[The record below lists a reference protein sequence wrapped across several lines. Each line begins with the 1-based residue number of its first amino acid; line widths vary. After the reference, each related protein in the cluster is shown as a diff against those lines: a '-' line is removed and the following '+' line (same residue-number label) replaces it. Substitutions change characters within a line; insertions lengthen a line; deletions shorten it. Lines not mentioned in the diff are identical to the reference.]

1 MSKIL
6 IIDDSMVIRK
16 MVNKSLV
23 DQNHETAQAENGQEG
38 FELFSDGDYDLIITD
53 INMPIMNGFELIK
66 KIRELPKGGNVP
78 IIVLST
84 EFSDDI
90 KQQGKDLGVNAWMVK
105 PTQDDTLNE
114 VVTALL
120 NR

>member
-6 IIDDSMVIRK
+6 IVDDSMVIRK
-16 MVNKSLV
+16 MVTKSLE
-23 DQNHETAQAENGQEG
+23 DNQHETVQAENGQEG
-38 FELFSDGDYDLIITD
+38 FDLFQEGSFDLIITD
-53 INMPIMNGFELIK
+53 INMPVLNGFELIAK
-66 KIRELPKGGNVP
+66 VRESSNGKSIP

>member
-1 MSKIL
+1 MAKIL
-6 IIDDSMVIRK
+6 VVDDSMVIRK
-16 MVNKSLV
+16 MVVKTLETN
-23 DQNHETAQAENGQEG
+23 NHQTSQAENGQEG
-38 FELFSDGDYDLIITD
+38 YNAFDREHYDLIITD
-53 INMPIMNGFELIK
+53 INMPILNGFEMIA
-66 KIRELPKGGNVP
+66 KIRQTTQGKTTP

-90 KQQGKDLGVNAWMVK
+90 KQQGKNLGVSAWMVK
-105 PTQDDTLNE
+105 PTQDSVLNE